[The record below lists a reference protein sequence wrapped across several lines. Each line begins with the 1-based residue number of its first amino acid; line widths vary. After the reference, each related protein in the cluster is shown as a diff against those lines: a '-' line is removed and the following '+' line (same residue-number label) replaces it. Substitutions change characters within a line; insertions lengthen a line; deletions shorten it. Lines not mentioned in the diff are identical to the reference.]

1 MLWINIKLIM
11 ILISNNVASST
22 LLYFTYLFYFV
33 IYLLCI
39 YVLQD
44 SHLTRNNFITRH
56 CSTLWQHMS
65 EKHGYLFSYGKLA
78 YKRVYGLYAI
88 YKHSKN

>member
-1 MLWINIKLIM
+1 MLNH
-11 ILISNNVASST
+11 
-22 LLYFTYLFYFV
+22 LYFCIDFV
-33 IYLLCI
+33 IYLLFI

-44 SHLTRNNFITRH
+44 SHLSRNNFITRH
-56 CSTLWQHMS
+56 CSTLWKYMS

-78 YKRVYGLYAI
+78 YKRVYGLCAI